1 MIVIFSFTFLLTI
14 LQYTPIMEIKTVSK
28 IGDCRIKEKDERWQ
42 GDMEKTVY
50 ITEDEREKC
59 RNIID
64 AFAELIEGED
74 MAVLDAGKY
83 GFVKLRYYNPKEGFD
98 MVETFVNSEELFD
111 DLWEE
116 WLNVQLYSFVKG
128 TPMIE
133 MGHEDIF
140 DNLPPKEQKKL
151 LNMRHYFEE
160 KAKLRC

>member
-1 MIVIFSFTFLLTI
+1 
-14 LQYTPIMEIKTVSK
+14 MEIKTVSK

-116 WLNVQLYSFVKG
+116 WLNVQLFSFVKG

-133 MGHEDIF
+133 MEYKDIF
-140 DNLPPKEQKKL
+140 DNLSLKEQEKL

>member
-1 MIVIFSFTFLLTI
+1 
-14 LQYTPIMEIKTVSK
+14 MEIKTVSK

>member
-1 MIVIFSFTFLLTI
+1 
-14 LQYTPIMEIKTVSK
+14 
-28 IGDCRIKEKDERWQ
+28 
-42 GDMEKTVY
+42 MEKTVY
-50 ITEDEREKC
+50 ITEDERKKC
-59 RNIID
+59 RSIVD
-64 AFAELIEGED
+64 AYAELIEGED

>member
-1 MIVIFSFTFLLTI
+1 
-14 LQYTPIMEIKTVSK
+14 
-28 IGDCRIKEKDERWQ
+28 
-42 GDMEKTVY
+42 MEKTVY
-50 ITEDEREKC
+50 ITEDERKKC
-59 RNIID
+59 RSIVD
-64 AFAELIEGED
+64 AYAELIEGED
-74 MAVLDAGKY
+74 MAVLDARKY

>member
-1 MIVIFSFTFLLTI
+1 
-14 LQYTPIMEIKTVSK
+14 
-28 IGDCRIKEKDERWQ
+28 
-42 GDMEKTVY
+42 MEKTAY

-98 MVETFVNSEELFD
+98 IAETFVNSKELFD

-116 WLNVQLYSFVKG
+116 WLSVQLFSFVKG

-133 MGHEDIF
+133 MEYKDIF
-140 DNLPPKEQKKL
+140 DNLSLKEQEKL

>member
-1 MIVIFSFTFLLTI
+1 
-14 LQYTPIMEIKTVSK
+14 
-28 IGDCRIKEKDERWQ
+28 
-42 GDMEKTVY
+42 MEKTVY

-64 AFAELIEGED
+64 TFAELIEGED

-111 DLWEE
+111 NLWEE

-140 DNLPPKEQKKL
+140 DNLPPKEQKRL

>member
-1 MIVIFSFTFLLTI
+1 
-14 LQYTPIMEIKTVSK
+14 
-28 IGDCRIKEKDERWQ
+28 
-42 GDMEKTVY
+42 MEKTVY

-64 AFAELIEGED
+64 AFAELVEGED

-140 DNLPPKEQKKL
+140 DNLPPKEQKRL